1 MEIIRRAREH
11 QTSSFGS
18 LTEGV
23 SEEELR
29 TVSKELGIDSDS
41 LNSALSNFDSA
52 QEERNSGLFG
62 GPFILQTEFVVVGT
76 LGPAQ
81 FEEILGVMQQHFQEV
96 GSTEKRENVVE
107 WKGSSESVTLRQVGS
122 TVRVSILSDHRQ
134 ALVVYMFAV
143 LADIMAAAL
152 MSKLGSNGFILSGL
166 FTLVTLLLARHW
178 TMKSTERGATTL
190 RKCSEQI
197 RSILQGTS
205 DNSTV
210 RSLVEPLTHSE
221 IEILREVPATNG

>member
-1 MEIIRRAREH
+1 MEIIRRASEH

-62 GPFILQTEFVVVGT
+62 GPFILQTEVVVEGT

-81 FEEILGVMQQHFQEV
+81 SEEVLGVIQRSLKEV
-96 GSTEKRENVVE
+96 GSTER
-107 WKGSSESVTLRQVGS
+107 R
-122 TVRVSILSDHRQ
+122 
-134 ALVVYMFAV
+134 
-143 LADIMAAAL
+143 
-152 MSKLGSNGFILSGL
+152 
-166 FTLVTLLLARHW
+166 
-178 TMKSTERGATTL
+178 
-190 RKCSEQI
+190 
-197 RSILQGTS
+197 
-205 DNSTV
+205 
-210 RSLVEPLTHSE
+210 
-221 IEILREVPATNG
+221 